1 MKWIDKLKN
10 LRFSDGDPR
19 QQKALSHVLL
29 FFFVMILLTLISRG
43 ANGANTARVALVTP
57 SSQELKQTVQF
68 YGTASPVAN
77 AFVPVTGGLTI
88 SKVNKKPMDEV
99 QKGDVIAE
107 VDQAALDELV
117 LRKRAALRQMEISL
131 ESQLKWSGI
140 STRDVDAAQKALD
153 KAQEAFEKIKSDDDV
168 SADEKVAAKDKVNE
182 AQKVLDEAVAEYNE
196 AVLQKYPSARTL
208 MLDIAAAREEVDA
221 LIQVQTQQYQ
231 ITASASGLLADLPLT
246 EGSITTGTEVIGIS
260 TPGNGFT
267 LTFQT
272 TPEEANNILSYGTEL
287 TATQEEL
294 KEVLRSYN
302 LDLDTL
308 GTDHRT
314 FTAKLRETAWTNAGI
329 SISGDVWV
337 SKHDVCIPMAA
348 LRQDSQ
354 GYFVYVMETT
364 YTLMGIDKR
373 AVRVDVFIENTNGVY
388 AAVTGALQSSDQV
401 ILSSS
406 KPLSDGD
413 SVRVGP

>member
-10 LRFSDGDPR
+10 LRFSDSDPH
-19 QQKALSHVLL
+19 QQKTLSHVLL

-43 ANGANTARVALVTP
+43 AAGSNTARVTLVTP
-57 SSQELKQTVQF
+57 SSRLLTQTVQF
-68 YGTASPVAN
+68 YGTASPLPNVFA
-77 AFVPVTGGLTI
+77 PVTGGLTI
-88 SKVNKKPMDEV
+88 SKVNKKPLDEV
-99 QKGDVIAE
+99 KEGDAIAE
-107 VDQAALDELV
+107 VDQATLDELII
-117 LRKRAALRQMEISL
+117 RKRAALRQMELSL

-140 STRDVDAAQKALD
+140 STRDVDAAQKALT
-153 KAQEAFEKIKSDDDV
+153 KVQEAFDKIKSDSDV
-168 SADEKVAAKDKVNE
+168 SAEEKVAARDKVTE
-182 AQKVLDEAVAEYNE
+182 AQKALDEAVAEYNE
-196 AVLQKYPSARTL
+196 EVLQKHPSARTL
-208 MLDIAAAREEVDA
+208 MLDIAAAQAVVDA
-221 LIQVQTQQYQ
+221 LIQVQNQQYQ
-231 ITASASGLLADLPLT
+231 ILAPGNGLLANQPLT

-272 TPEEANNILSYGTEL
+272 NPEDASNILSYGTEL

-308 GTDHRT
+308 GKEYRT
-314 FTAKLRETAWTNAGI
+314 FTANLRGSAWTNASI
-329 SISGDVWV
+329 SITGDVWA
-337 SKHDVCIPMAA
+337 SEHDIIIPMSA

-373 AVRVDVFIENTNGVY
+373 AVRVDVYIENTNGVY
-388 AAVTGALQSSDQV
+388 AAVTGNLSNNDQV

>member
-1 MKWIDKLKN
+1 MKLKDKLKN
-10 LRFSDGDPR
+10 MLISSDHDR
-19 QQKALSHVLL
+19 TFSHVLL

-43 ANGANTARVALVTP
+43 ANGANTARVTLVTP
-57 SSQELKQTVQF
+57 SAQELKQTVQF
-68 YGTASPVAN
+68 YGTASPLAN
-77 AFVPVTGGLTI
+77 VFAPVTGGLTV

-99 QKGDVIAE
+99 KAGDVIAE

-140 STRDVDAAQKALD
+140 STRDVDAAQKALTR
-153 KAQEAFEKIKSDDDV
+153 AQEAFEKIKSDDDV
-168 SADEKVAAKDKVNE
+168 SADEKIVARERVNE
-182 AQKVLDEAVAEYNE
+182 AQKSLDEAVAEYNE

-231 ITASASGLLADLPLT
+231 ITAPANGLLADLPLT
-246 EGSITTGTEVIGIS
+246 EGTVTTGTEVIGIS

-267 LTFQT
+267 LTFQVT
-272 TPEEANNILSYGTEL
+272 RENAETLLIYQPELK
-287 TATQEEL
+287 ATQNEL
-294 KEVLRSYN
+294 DEILRSYDVRFETRN
-302 LDLDTL
+302 MDMV
-308 GTDHRT
+308 T
-314 FTAKLRETAWTNAGI
+314 FTSKLRETAWTDAGI
-329 SISGDVWV
+329 SITGDVWV

-388 AAVTGALQSSDQV
+388 AAVTGNLSSNDQV

>member
-1 MKWIDKLKN
+1 MKFKDKLKSIF
-10 LRFSDGDPR
+10 LSSDRDR
-19 QQKALSHVLL
+19 TFTHVLL

-43 ANGANTARVALVTP
+43 AAGANTAKVTLITP

-68 YGTASPVAN
+68 YGTASPLAN
-77 AFVPVTGGLTI
+77 VFAPVTGGLTV
-88 SKVNKKPMDEV
+88 SKVNKKPLDEV
-99 QKGDVIAE
+99 KEGDVIAE

-117 LRKRAALRQMEISL
+117 LRRRAALRQMEISL

-153 KAQEAFEKIKSDDDV
+153 RAQEAFEKIKSDDDV
-168 SADEKVAAKDKVNE
+168 SAEEKVAAKDKVNE
-182 AQKVLDEAVAEYNE
+182 AQKALDEAVAEYNE
-196 AVLQKYPSARTL
+196 EVLQKYPSARTL

-231 ITASASGLLADLPLT
+231 ITAPASGLLANLPLT
-246 EGSITTGTEVIGIS
+246 EGTVTTGTEVIGIS

-272 TPEEANNILSYGTEL
+272 TPEEANNILSHDTEL

-314 FTAKLRETAWTNAGI
+314 FTAKLRETAWANTGI
-329 SISGDVWV
+329 SITGDVWA
-337 SKHDVCIPMAA
+337 SRHDVCIPMSA

-373 AVRVDVFIENTNGVY
+373 AVRVDVYIENTNGVY
-388 AAVTGALQSSDQV
+388 AAVTGNLSSNDQV

>member
-1 MKWIDKLKN
+1 MKWIEKIKN

-43 ANGANTARVALVTP
+43 AAGANTARVTLITP
-57 SSQELKQTVQF
+57 SGQILEQTVQF
-68 YGTASPVAN
+68 YGTASPLAN
-77 AFVPVTGGLTI
+77 VFAPVTGGLTV
-88 SKVNKKPMDEV
+88 SKVNKKPLDEV
-99 QKGDVIAE
+99 KEGDVIAE

-117 LRKRAALRQMEISL
+117 LRRRAALRQMEISL

-153 KAQEAFEKIKSDDDV
+153 KAQESFDKIKSDSDV
-168 SADEKVAAKDKVNE
+168 SAEEKVAAKDKVNE

-196 AVLQKYPSARTL
+196 EVLQKYPSARTL
-208 MLDIAAAREEVDA
+208 MLDIAAARQEVDA
-221 LIQVQTQQYQ
+221 LIQVQAQQYQ
-231 ITASASGLLADLPLT
+231 ILAPANGLLADLPLT
-246 EGSITTGTEVIGIS
+246 EGSVTTGTEVIGIS

-272 TPEEANNILSYGTEL
+272 SPEDANNILSYGTEL

-294 KEVLRSYN
+294 EEKLRSYN

-308 GTDHRT
+308 GKEYRT
-314 FTAKLRETAWTNAGI
+314 FTAKLRGADWTNAGI
-329 SISGDVWV
+329 SITGDVWS
-337 SKHDVCIPMAA
+337 SKHDVCIPMSA
-348 LRQDSQ
+348 LRQDSR
-354 GYFVYVMETT
+354 GYFVYVMQTT

-373 AVRVDVFIENTNGVY
+373 AVRVDVFIETTNGVY
-388 AAVTGALQSSDQV
+388 AAVSGALQSSDQV